1 MSVNCTSTCERC
13 LDGFLELRRDARDAR
28 GGVESTGDEEAT
40 QNERLRFDFERVER
54 GFDCEGTSDRIETE
68 FLRECARGNALREI
82 LTAPAPARGRAIYEA
97 AARAFAETCEKA
109 KAGGDEWATSLM
121 REIRER
127 PCGSFPGLFALLAID
142 DRKTRQ
148 SVKEL
153 LSEPETDENGEPVMD
168 ADTGL
173 PQTRM
178 RALTSDNA
186 SGTLWTRCWRFGSSV

>member
-1 MSVNCTSTCERC
+1 MPRLFEELTDVERTHAYCGDADVARIAYDALERELANDATLVANARDLDVAKRRVDRATRRGRVDEGQNARVVSVNCTSTCERC

-121 REIRER
+121 R
-127 PCGSFPGLFALLAID
+127 
-142 DRKTRQ
+142 
-148 SVKEL
+148 
-153 LSEPETDENGEPVMD
+153 
-168 ADTGL
+168 
-173 PQTRM
+173 
-178 RALTSDNA
+178 
-186 SGTLWTRCWRFGSSV
+186 